1 MSESTTSFTASS
13 ISLVTLL
20 KAAHD
25 GRLQLPDF
33 QRSWVWDEER
43 IRSLIAS
50 VSRGFPVGAVMT
62 LKTGGAVEFKP
73 RVLEGAP
80 RNAGQHKAESLLLD
94 GQQRLTSM
102 YQVLMRDEVVHTIT
116 PRRQRVK
123 RWFYLDIEKCLDET
137 VDRDEAVV
145 SIPEDRRLTSDF
157 GRMVEIDLSTREREF
172 ESGMFPLSAVVGWSD
187 WNQAFVN
194 WAMRLEDFQD
204 RFRRISEFYERV
216 VKNFTE
222 YLVPV
227 IELAATTSKE
237 AVCVVFEKVNTGGK
251 PLDAFELITAM
262 YAADGYEL
270 RKDWYGGDGLEGTHE
285 RFRSALK
292 LPSSTEGVLAG
303 VGNTDFLQ
311 AISLFYTRDE
321 RSRAQDAGRSGKELP
336 KVSATRQSLLD
347 LPLAAYLR
355 YQSRVEAGFFE
366 AAKFLVRLGI
376 YRVKDLPYQSQVVPL
391 AAILAELSDEAESPA
406 AMEKIRRWYWNG
418 VFGELYGSSTETRI
432 ARDFLEVVAWVRGGE
447 LPSTVHEA
455 TVRADRLQTMR
466 MRLSA
471 AYKGVNALLMH
482 EGAEDFRSGQKFSQT
497 IFFDENVDIHHIF
510 PQDWC
515 KKEGIAK
522 GVYDSIIN
530 KTPLAAKT
538 NRIIGGVA
546 PSDYMS
552 RIEKENP
559 ELVPLAFDNRLRSH
573 LVDPEL
579 LRADDFH
586 AFMAARQQALVDL
599 IASVIGKP
607 VIVADQTEGVEQ
619 IDEDPT
625 EIDLLGSEI
634 I

>member
-1 MSESTTSFTASS
+1 M
-13 ISLVTLL
+13 
-20 KAAHD
+20 
-25 GRLQLPDF
+25 
-33 QRSWVWDEER
+33 WDEER

-80 RNAGQHKAESLLLD
+80 VDAGQQKAESLLLD

-145 SIPEDRRLTSDF
+145 SVPEDRRFTSDF
-157 GRMVEIDLSTREREF
+157 GRVIEKDLSTQELEF
-172 ESGMFPLSAVVGWSD
+172 AHGMFPLSAVVGWSD
-187 WNQAFVN
+187 WNQAFVS
-194 WAMRLEDFQD
+194 WAMKLDDFQE
-204 RFRRISEFYERV
+204 RFRRVNEFYERI

-227 IELAATTSKE
+227 IELAAATSKE

-270 RKDWYGGDGLEGTHE
+270 RKDWYGGDGVEGRHE

-292 LPSSTEGVLAG
+292 LPSAAEGVLAG

-311 AISLFYTRDE
+311 AISLFYTRDV
-321 RSRAQDAGRSGKELP
+321 RSRALSEGKSGKELP
-336 KVSATRQSLLD
+336 KISATRQSLLD
-347 LPLAAYLR
+347 LPLDAYLR
-355 YQSRVEAGFFE
+355 YQSKVEAGFLE

-391 AAILAELSDEAESPA
+391 AAILAELGAEADSPA

-482 EGAEDFRSGQKFSQT
+482 EGAQDFRSGQTFSQT

-515 KKEGIAK
+515 KKQGIAK
-522 GVYDSIIN
+522 GIYDSIIN
-530 KTPLAAKT
+530 KTPLAART

-546 PSDYMS
+546 PSEYMS

-559 ELVPLAFDNRLRSH
+559 ELVPASFDNRLRSH
-573 LVDPEL
+573 LIDPDL
-579 LRADDFH
+579 LRADDFT
-586 AFMAARQQALVDL
+586 AFMAARQQALVSL
-599 IASVIGKP
+599 IAGAIGKP
-607 VIVADQTEGVEQ
+607 VIVTDESDDGEQ

-625 EIDLLGSEI
+625 EIDLLGSEAI
-634 I
+634 